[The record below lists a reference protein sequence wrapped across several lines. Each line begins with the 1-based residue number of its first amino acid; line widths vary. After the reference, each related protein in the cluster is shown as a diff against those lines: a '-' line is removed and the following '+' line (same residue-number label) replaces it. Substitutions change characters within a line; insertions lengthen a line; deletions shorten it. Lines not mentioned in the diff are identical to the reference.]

1 MTTPEHSISLPPD
14 TYQIALAMALLW
26 TWRSRTDIYTLL
38 RPLGLKRADGRA
50 FTAED
55 VKAALLDLRG
65 HGLLLD
71 MPSREGYVRLH
82 DKLRLPLYRQL
93 LDAHPGHA
101 LRGIVRTFVGYHG
114 ERLGYYWPVSHAGT
128 VALLRLELLGGMT
141 AAEYKRLAMAI
152 HDGGGPDWDLVL
164 HEAIFEGFDAASFE
178 RIEPSVRW
186 ELLYRAARLMVAY
199 WRQDMAVAC
208 DLAVG
213 YFDADVAVLPVEL
226 RLAMADLFLLRGDSA
241 RLERALEGMDIGYAR
256 ALRAARLA
264 QQGGYPEAQAAFE
277 AALKQRQVESGGRK
291 RLLPEHLAW
300 LYPLALIAQQVPKP
314 LEQARKFV
322 IGEAGKREPSPHD
335 LWGVWAHAISTRLGD
350 APLQVQALLTGIG
363 GYRPLPDWR
372 DLWRLLL
379 AAWLGPEALGMNDAR
394 RKIAEEVAMATR
406 NHLLRCKLDWLAGQ
420 AEAALE
426 VLRGN
431 APPAGFFVGGR
442 GEPWREVLA
451 ALQALAGEGAESA
464 AEAESTRILWAL
476 SLGKDGMLLDI
487 EPLEQ
492 KRGARGWGKA
502 KPLSLG
508 KLAGN
513 ERLPPWDAKV
523 ARAVKQD
530 RTHAKRY
537 NLDRAAA
544 IVALIGH
551 PGVVLADVP
560 DRPVELVEGTPTL
573 DVVREG
579 DHYRMR
585 VTPTPHPE
593 PEHAWYSDND
603 SRREAEALRLI
614 SVVQESPQRFQVI
627 RLSAAQ
633 RRAAQLV
640 SGRFAVP
647 AQAKEELKQSLDVLA
662 RHFQVHADSAQATRE
677 VAAESLLRAELSPS
691 GEDLLLRL
699 VVTPLGAAGPRLP
712 PAGGRDRIMAAIGGE
727 TVGTKRDLDAER
739 AHLNAVLDA
748 LPFLEEPDGACEW
761 LVSDPERALAMVE
774 RLPTL
779 PAVTAVEW
787 PRGKPVRVLRVDAAQ
802 LGLNVTGER
811 DWFRVGGEA
820 KLDDGLV
827 LAFSAL
833 LDAARQKSRFI
844 PMGDGVYAALTQS
857 LKERLAD
864 LAAVVELD
872 KNGARIPRIAASWL
886 DDALDGMTVKS
897 DGEFRAAIE
906 RLRAAQDETPKLP
919 KSLQAELRPYQEDG
933 YQWAMRLASAGLGGC
948 LADDMGLGK
957 TLQALAVMLA
967 RAAKGPALV
976 IAPTSVCGNWLA
988 ETRRFAPGLN
998 AQIYGEGGSSAPGSG
1013 KSPEPPDEAPTLLYP
1028 EGAKSF
1034 LGRPGERLDRETLVA
1049 EAGPLDVVIVSYT
1062 LAQQDKERFAGRVW
1076 HTLIADE
1083 AQAIKNAAAKR
1094 SQAVFELDA
1103 DFRLALSGTPVENRL
1118 AELWSIMRFANPGL
1132 LGSLSRFNERFATPI
1147 ERNRSRE
1154 AQHLLRRLIAPFV
1167 LRRTKAEVLQELPPR
1182 TELALLIEPEA
1193 AEAAHYEALRRQ
1205 ALEEAARALAS
1216 GAPAEARM
1224 NILAQLTRL
1233 RRAACDPRLTTPE
1246 IKLPGAKVLAFAE
1259 LAAEL
1264 ADNGHKALVFS
1275 QFVDFLKLLR
1285 EPLDAAGIRYQYLD
1299 GATPAAERTRRVAA
1313 FQAGEGDLFLISLK
1327 AGGFGLN
1334 LTAADYVVIT
1344 DPWWNPAAEDQAM
1357 GRAHRMGQ
1365 LRPVTVYR
1373 LVGRGTIEERIVDL
1387 HHDKRALAE
1396 GVLSGEET
1404 TALPATDD
1412 LIALMRG

>member
-1 MTTPEHSISLPPD
+1 MSSPTVTLSPD
-14 TYQIALAMALLW
+14 TFNIALAQALLW
-26 TWRSRTDIYTLL
+26 TWRPRTDVYNLL
-38 RPLGLKRADGRA
+38 RPLGLKRGDGRA

-55 VKAALLDLRG
+55 VKTAFKDLHG

-71 MPSREGYVRLH
+71 MPNGYVRLH
-82 DKLRLPLYRQL
+82 DKLRVPLYRHL
-93 LDAHPGHA
+93 LGAHSGDA
-101 LRGIVRTFVGYHG
+101 LRAALFPFVGYQG
-114 ERLGYYWPVSHAGT
+114 DRRSYYWPVSHAGT
-128 VALLRLELLGGMT
+128 VALLRLALLSGMPAEECKAIAGAIRNGGRDYDT
-141 AAEYKRLAMAI
+141 A
-152 HDGGGPDWDLVL
+152 V
-164 HEAIFEGFDAASFE
+164 HEAIFDGFDAASFA
-178 RIEPSVRW
+178 RIEPETRW
-186 ELLYRAARLMVAY
+186 DLLYRAVTLSVAY
-199 WRQDMAVAC
+199 WRLDMAAPC
-208 DLAVG
+208 ELAVAL
-213 YFDADVAVLPVEL
+213 FDTDAATLPVGL
-226 RLAMADLFLLRGDSA
+226 RLALADLFLQRGDAA
-241 RLERALEGMDIGYAR
+241 RAQLALEGMNNAGAQ
-256 ALRAARLA
+256 ALRAALLV
-264 QQGGYPEAQAAFE
+264 QQGRYPEAQQGFE
-277 AALKQRQVESGGRK
+277 AAIKLRQVEVGARK
-291 RLLPEHLAW
+291 RIFPEALIW
-300 LYPLALIAQQVPKP
+300 RYPLALIAQQTPKH
-314 LEQARKFV
+314 LELARKFC
-322 IGEAGKREPSPHD
+322 IGEAGKREPSPYD
-335 LWGVWAHAISTRLGD
+335 DWGLWAHAISVRLGD
-350 APLQVQALLTGIG
+350 APVDADAFLSGISN
-363 GYRPLPDWR
+363 YKPSPDWR

-379 AAWLGPEALGMNDAR
+379 AAWLGPEALGMNDKR
-394 RKIAEEVAMATR
+394 GKTVEDIAMATR

-431 APPAGFFVGGR
+431 DPPAGFFVAGR
-442 GEPWREVLA
+442 GEQWREVLA
-451 ALQALAGEGAESA
+451 ALQALAGEGAGSA
-464 AEAESTRILWAL
+464 AEAESARILWAL
-476 SLGKDGMLLDI
+476 SLGKDNALLDI
-487 EPLEQ
+487 TPLEQ
-492 KRGARGWGKA
+492 KRGPRGWGKA
-502 KPLSLG
+502 KGLSLG

-530 RTHAKRY
+530 RAYAKRF

-551 PGVVLADVP
+551 PAVVLAEAP
-560 DRPVELVEGTPTL
+560 DRLVELVEGTPTL
-573 DVVREG
+573 EVVRDGE
-579 DHYRMR
+579 HYRMR
-585 VTPTPHPE
+585 VTPAPHPE
-593 PEHAWYSDND
+593 TGGEYVYYADAD
-603 SRREAEALRLI
+603 ADARREAEALRLI

-647 AQAKEELKQSLDVLA
+647 AQAQEELKQSLEVLA

-677 VAAESLLRAELSPS
+677 VAPESRLHAELSPS

-699 VVTPLGAAGPRLP
+699 VVTPLGTEGPRLP
-712 PAGGRDRIMAAIGGE
+712 PAGGRNRIMAAIGAE
-727 TVGTKRDLDAER
+727 TVGTKRDLDTER

-748 LPFLEEPDGACEW
+748 LPFLDAPDGACEW
-761 LVSDPERALAMVE
+761 LVSDPEQALAMVE
-774 RLPTL
+774 ILPGL
-779 PAVTAVEW
+779 PAVAAVEW
-787 PRGKPVRVLRVDAAQ
+787 PKGKPVRVLRVDAAQ
-802 LGLNVTGER
+802 LGLQVNSER
-811 DWFRVGGEA
+811 DWFRVGGQA
-820 KLDDGLV
+820 TLDDGLV
-827 LAFSAL
+827 LAFTAL

-857 LKERLAD
+857 LKDRLAD
-864 LAAVVELD
+864 LAAVVEMD
-872 KNGARIPRIAASWL
+872 KHGARIPQIAASWL
-886 DDALDGMTVKS
+886 DDALDGMEVKS
-897 DGEFRAAIE
+897 DGKFRAAIE
-906 RLRAAQDETPKLP
+906 RLRAAQSETPKLP

-933 YQWAMRLASAGLGGC
+933 YQWAMRLAAAGLGGC

-967 RAAKGPALV
+967 RGGKGPALV

-988 ETRRFAPGLN
+988 ETRRFAPSLN
-998 AQIYGEGGSSAPGSG
+998 AQIYGEG
-1013 KSPEPPDEAPTLLYP
+1013 
-1028 EGAKSF
+1028 
-1034 LGRPGERLDRETLVA
+1034 DRDTLVS
-1049 EAGPLDVVIVSYT
+1049 EAGPMDVVIVSYT
-1062 LAQQDKERFAGRVW
+1062 LVLQAKERFAGRVW

-1118 AELWSIMRFANPGL
+1118 AELWSIMRFSNPGL

-1167 LRRTKAEVLQELPPR
+1167 LRRTKSEVLQELPPR

-1205 ALEEAARALAS
+1205 ALEEAGQALAS
-1216 GAPAEARM
+1216 GAPGEARM

-1233 RRAACDPRLTTPE
+1233 RRAACDPRLTTPG

-1275 QFVDFLKLLR
+1275 QFVDFLTLLR
-1285 EPLDAAGIRYQYLD
+1285 APLDTAGIPYQYLD

-1373 LVGRGTIEERIVDL
+1373 LVGKGTIEERIVDL

-1404 TALPATDD
+1404 TALPSTDD
-1412 LIALMRG
+1412 LIALMRGE